1 MRRLV
6 TSPQIAAFTIDTLAM
21 SSPPPLEMQNGGTI
35 EIGEPETPE
44 PAPQALT
51 ATQCGDVLEV
61 TGVNAEGKRVVVK
74 RIPLGKKIGNRLARL
89 TEKSRMLRQSRKAR

>member
-6 TSPQIAAFTIDTLAM
+6 TSPQVAAFTIDTLVL
-21 SSPPPLEMQNGGTI
+21 SSPPPLEMQNGV
-35 EIGEPETPE
+35 ECGEPEAPE
-44 PAPQALT
+44 PAPQTLT

-74 RIPLGKKIGNRLARL
+74 RIQLGRKVGNRLARL
-89 TEKSRMLRQSRKAR
+89 TEKSRMQRQARKAR